1 MSYQIIYDRAF
12 IKVDEKRTIP
22 FLLMGSNNC
31 YDMYNKRA
39 RDWGNA
45 SFHSNGIIGDNEAIL
60 KSIDDYRA
68 SLIERDKEDGFSD
81 KYDDKHFGYF
91 TGITFYG
98 RSTSA
103 TTFSAYKSY
112 FANGI
117 KTARTIEEYKALG
130 ITFDIHVYC
139 WDKQKD
145 FDEKGIEYKERV
157 HLNDTQDLID
167 TVKEFEDYYKPF
179 GYSVYLSSH
188 ISEYDAKRLKA
199 KRQFKPKEVK
209 ELTKVWVLECLE
221 VNGYLVRNNRR
232 SYLYS
237 RWTDGGAKRFT
248 SEKQANT
255 YYNKMR
261 NKDKFKVM
269 GIEGNFRVLV

>member
-1 MSYQIIYDRAF
+1 MSYQILYDRAF

-68 SLIERDKEDGFSD
+68 SLIERDKEDGFSS

-91 TGITFYG
+91 TGIAFYG

-117 KTARTIEEYKALG
+117 KTSRTIEEYKALG

-139 WDKQKD
+139 WDKVKD

-157 HLNDTQDLID
+157 YLKDTQHLID
-167 TVKEFEDYYKPF
+167 TVKEFEDYYKPLS
-179 GYSVYLSSH
+179 YSVYLSSH
-188 ISEYDAKRLKA
+188 ISEYTAKRLKA
-199 KRQFKPKEVK
+199 KKVNKPKKVK

-221 VNGYLVRNNRR
+221 VNGYFIKNGAR
-232 SYLYS
+232 SYRYAYWS
-237 RWTDGGAKRFT
+237 DGAKKFT
-248 SEKQANT
+248 SEQQANT
-255 YYNKMR
+255 FHKKMK
-261 NKDKFKVM
+261 NKDKFKVIE
-269 GIEGNFRVLV
+269 IEGNFRVLV